1 MFCSFMFK
9 LKFTIKMS
17 IFVCRTRTAF
27 LNFGGGKFN
36 FPRTLIACTFF
47 IPPSKVTDKRHV
59 FEAVKWKVMC
69 FDKPLLRI
77 YGNNLKI

>member
-27 LNFGGGKFN
+27 LNFGGGKFSPN
-36 FPRTLIACTFF
+36 FNCMHIF

-69 FDKPLLRI
+69 FDKPLLWI
-77 YGNNLKI
+77 HGNDNLKI